1 MSPETVNYFVVAE
14 KQLAQAERAL
24 DAGLYE
30 FAARESYLTAL
41 SAARA
46 IIFEKT
52 GDAPK
57 THSGARSQLTLLQR
71 GGLDID
77 PSFLAFLATG
87 FELKSDL
94 DYGPVTPVDKSVAER
109 ALSVAR
115 AFVKTA
121 RSVLARND

>member
-1 MSPETVNYFVVAE
+1 MSPETINYFAVAE

-24 DAGLYE
+24 AAELYE
-30 FAARESYLTAL
+30 FAAREAYLTAL

-57 THSGARSQLTLLQR
+57 THSGARSQLTMLQR
-71 GGLDID
+71 SGLPID
-77 PSFLAFLATG
+77 PLFVTFLATG

-94 DYGPVTPVDKSVAER
+94 DYGPVTPVDKDAAEK
-109 ALSVAR
+109 ALSLAR
-115 AFVKTA
+115 AFVKAA
-121 RSVLARND
+121 RAVLARDD